1 MKEILNT
8 ANEIVRTNPMQEIR
22 ALMQQIQQEG
32 NVDSELTAFNCI
44 LEKIKKEEI
53 TPEEGLTQAQHMI
66 DRRQNYH

>member
-8 ANEIVRTNPMQEIR
+8 IPEVVKTNPMQEIM
-22 ALMQQIQQEG
+22 ALQHQIQQEG

-53 TPEEGLTQAQHMI
+53 TPEEGLTQAQHI
-66 DRRQNYH
+66 IERRQNYH